1 MMMQNTAMRWFLG
14 VLWALTFVV
23 ILASLR
29 FAFVALELAQPAM
42 IYHALERPLV
52 FYGHVVGATIALA
65 LVPFQFWT
73 RLRMRRLTLHS
84 WLGRLYAVAI
94 LLGGISGVWL
104 AMTTQT
110 GSVAG
115 AGFAL
120 LGVAWLYVT
129 GNAVRLAMLGDIAA
143 HRRWM
148 IRSAAL
154 TLAAVTLRIYLP
166 ILAATLGFE
175 AGYTLVAWLC
185 WVPNLLF
192 AEWLL
197 RREGQRRA
205 VPA

>member
-1 MMMQNTAMRWFLG
+1 MMQNTAMRWGLG

-23 ILASLR
+23 VLASLR
-29 FAFVALELAQPAM
+29 FAFVAIELSQPAM
-42 IYHALERPLV
+42 VYHALERPLA

-73 RLRMRRLTLHS
+73 RLRMRHLTLHR

-110 GSVAG
+110 GAVAG

-120 LGVAWLYVT
+120 LGVAWLFVT
-129 GNAVRLAMLGDIAA
+129 GNAVRLAMAGDIAA

-175 AGYTLVAWLC
+175 TGYTMVAWLC
-185 WVPNLLF
+185 WVPNALF
-192 AEWLL
+192 AEWIL
-197 RREGQRRA
+197 RRDGQRRA
-205 VPA
+205 VLA

>member
-1 MMMQNTAMRWFLG
+1 MMQSTAMRWGLG

-23 ILASLR
+23 VLASLR
-29 FAFVALELAQPAM
+29 FAFVAIELSQPAM
-42 IYHALERPLV
+42 VYHALERPLA

-73 RLRMRRLTLHS
+73 RLRIRHLTLHR

-94 LLGGISGVWL
+94 LLGGTSGVWL

-110 GSVAG
+110 GAVAG
-115 AGFAL
+115 TGFAL
-120 LGVAWLYVT
+120 LGVTWLYVT
-129 GNAVRLAMLGDIAA
+129 GNAVRLAMVGDIAA

-175 AGYTLVAWLC
+175 TGYTLVAWLC
-185 WVPNLLF
+185 WVPNALF

-197 RREGQRRA
+197 RRDGQHRT

>member
-1 MMMQNTAMRWFLG
+1 MMQNTAMRWFLG

-23 ILASLR
+23 VLASLR

-73 RLRMRRLTLHS
+73 RLRMRHLTLHRR
-84 WLGRLYAVAI
+84 LGRLYAVAI

-166 ILAATLGFE
+166 ILAATRGFE
-175 AGYTLVAWLC
+175 TGYTLVAWLC
-185 WVPNLLF
+185 WVPNALL
-192 AEWLL
+192 AEWIL

>member
-1 MMMQNTAMRWFLG
+1 MQSQKSRVSWALG

-23 ILASLR
+23 VLASLR

-42 IYHALERPLV
+42 VYHALERPLV
-52 FYGHVVGATIALA
+52 FYGHVVGASIALA

-73 RLRMRRLTLHS
+73 RLRMRRLTLHR

-94 LLGGISGVWL
+94 LVGGISGIWL

-110 GSVAG
+110 GAVAG
-115 AGFAL
+115 TGFAL
-120 LGVAWLYVT
+120 LGVVWLFVT
-129 GNAVRLAMLGDIAA
+129 ANAVRLAMAGDIAA

-154 TLAAVTLRIYLP
+154 TSAAVTLRVYLP

-175 AGYTLVAWLC
+175 TGYMLVAWLC
-185 WVPNLLF
+185 WVPNAIF

-197 RREGQRRA
+197 RRDGQRRA
-205 VPA
+205 LAA

>member
-1 MMMQNTAMRWFLG
+1 MMQNTAVRWGLG
-14 VLWALTFVV
+14 VLWALTFVIV
-23 ILASLR
+23 LASLR
-29 FAFVALELAQPAM
+29 FAFVAIELAQPAM

-73 RLRMRRLTLHS
+73 RLRMRRLTLHR
-84 WLGRLYAVAI
+84 WLGRRYAVAI

-104 AMTTQT
+104 AMTTQA

-129 GNAVRLAMLGDIAA
+129 GNAVRLAMAGDIVA

-175 AGYTLVAWLC
+175 TGYTLVAWLC
-185 WVPNLLF
+185 WVPNALL
-192 AEWLL
+192 AEWIL
-197 RREGQRRA
+197 RRDGQRRA

>member
-1 MMMQNTAMRWFLG
+1 MMQSTALRWGLG

-23 ILASLR
+23 VLASLR
-29 FAFVALELAQPAM
+29 FAFVAIELSQPAM
-42 IYHALERPLV
+42 IYHALERPLA
-52 FYGHVVGATIALA
+52 FYGHIVGASIALA

-73 RLRMRRLTLHS
+73 RLRMRRLTLHR
-84 WLGRLYAVAI
+84 WLGRFYAVAI
-94 LLGGISGVWL
+94 LFGGISGVWL
-104 AMTTQT
+104 AMTTQA
-110 GSVAG
+110 GAVAG
-115 AGFAL
+115 AGFAV

-129 GNAVRLAMLGDIAA
+129 GNAVRLAMVGDITA

-175 AGYTLVAWLC
+175 TGYTLVAWLC
-185 WVPNLLF
+185 WVPNAIF

-197 RREGQRRA
+197 RREVQHRA

>member
-1 MMMQNTAMRWFLG
+1 MMQNTAMRWGLG

-23 ILASLR
+23 VLASLR
-29 FAFVALELAQPAM
+29 FAFVALELVQPAM

-65 LVPFQFWT
+65 LMPFQFWT
-73 RLRMRRLTLHS
+73 RLRMRRLTLHR

-110 GSVAG
+110 GSIAG
-115 AGFAL
+115 TGFAL

-129 GNAVRLAMLGDIAA
+129 GNAVRLAMKGDIAA

-175 AGYTLVAWLC
+175 TGYTLVAWLC
-185 WVPNLLF
+185 WVPNAIF

-197 RREGQRRA
+197 RREVQHRV

>member
-1 MMMQNTAMRWFLG
+1 MMQNTAMRWFLG

-23 ILASLR
+23 VLASLR

-42 IYHALERPLV
+42 VYHALERPLA
-52 FYGHVVGATIALA
+52 FYGHIVGASIALA
-65 LVPFQFWT
+65 LVPFQFWAH
-73 RLRMRRLTLHS
+73 LRMRRLTLHR
-84 WLGRLYAVAI
+84 WLGRFYAVAI
-94 LLGGISGVWL
+94 LFGGISGVWL

-110 GSVAG
+110 GPVAG

-120 LGVAWLYVT
+120 LGLIWLYVT
-129 GNAVRLAMLGDIAA
+129 GNAVRLALAGDIAA

-175 AGYTLVAWLC
+175 TGYTLVAWLC
-185 WVPNLLF
+185 WVPNAIF

-197 RREGQRRA
+197 RREVQHRA